1 MREMHIRDGGSR
13 SVDKLSDFSF
23 RRRWMCVSVTQ
34 FVCLLVG
41 YITLIPR
48 TLSVLCIGCLNVSW
62 DRLFPSVFE
71 AGERVEGR
79 GHGYAKGSD

>member
-1 MREMHIRDGGSR
+1 MNKGGGGPR
-13 SVDKLSDFSF
+13 SVDEVSNYLTFF
-23 RRRWMCVSVTQ
+23 HWMRVSVTQ
-34 FVCLLVG
+34 FVCLLVR

-62 DRLFPSVFE
+62 DRLFPSAFE

-79 GHGYAKGSD
+79 GHGDAKGSD